1 MKNENIK
8 PKRKAGMRS
17 DCGIYN
23 RLVSRI
29 RVAMA
34 SYSDAPIESIPMNAH
49 VVNDLEHFF
58 GYDETAFLEVVAS
71 IEEELEISLNENLDP
86 MILELKTVRDF
97 ADYIVNYFKCIH
109 YDKPHPVL
117 DKNPEF
123 KRHDKSEYYSMA
135 IVPTV

>member
-1 MKNENIK
+1 
-8 PKRKAGMRS
+8 
-17 DCGIYN
+17 
-23 RLVSRI
+23 
-29 RVAMA
+29 MA
-34 SYSDAPIESIPMNAH
+34 SYSDAPIEHTYECPCSEWSWA
-49 VVNDLEHFF
+49 FF